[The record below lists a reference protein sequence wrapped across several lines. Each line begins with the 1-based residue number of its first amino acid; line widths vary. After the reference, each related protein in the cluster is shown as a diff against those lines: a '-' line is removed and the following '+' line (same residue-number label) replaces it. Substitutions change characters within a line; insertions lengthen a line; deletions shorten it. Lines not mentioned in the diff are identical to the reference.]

1 MIIDTTTTR
10 LSKYLHEPH
19 PTSNG
24 TGHLYN
30 NIPACILHP
39 SGYHGATYATSTME
53 PMTTPQH
60 ILTRVHQYNKYD
72 NHPTIAPEKQRWWEL
87 PSNSLSLPTISVS
100 IAIDAIYYRGRLL
113 PNDDKDPTPQHH
125 SSSLHGPTGNHHKN
139 IPGETTVVGNF
150 TYSRRRKQE
159 ADKPI
164 SVFKT
169 ASMARM
175 PINGRRAGT
184 YVGRRSMDTSRQHKH
199 PCHRVCV
206 YEPMDVLHVYAC
218 KGTSLGHRGSEA
230 VLRREHNRQ
239 ARI

>member
-1 MIIDTTTTR
+1 
-10 LSKYLHEPH
+10 
-19 PTSNG
+19 
-24 TGHLYN
+24 
-30 NIPACILHP
+30 
-39 SGYHGATYATSTME
+39 ME

-72 NHPTIAPEKQRWWEL
+72 NHPTISPRRNNGGGTLSLDNSTLWASIYLNRHRCYITAGVCCPMAINIPHHSTAAHLYMGPPGTTTRISPEKQRWWV
-87 PSNSLSLPTISVS
+87 T
-100 IAIDAIYYRGRLL
+100 LL
-113 PNDDKDPTPQHH
+113 
-125 SSSLHGPTGNHHKN
+125 
-139 IPGETTVVGNF
+139 
-150 TYSRRRKQE
+150 TYSRRLKQE
-159 ADKPI
+159 ADEPI

-184 YVGRRSMDTSRQHKH
+184 YLGRRSMDTSRQHKH